1 MPHPIIISG
10 CQRSGTTLL
19 NLILDSH
26 PAIRGVDETHFR
38 RFFTL
43 EKMHAALCADDSTA
57 LVSFKIPMQS
67 HLVGR
72 LLDQLQ
78 GPPRA
83 VWMLRDPRAV
93 VASMVDLHLPL
104 PTNRFVSV
112 SWAASFIHKE
122 IINVLQTLPD
132 SWLAPLE
139 DWIHRFRLIENT
151 PSILRPAEDI
161 YFTAALCW
169 RLKLLTL
176 EWHESNEVP
185 LRLLRYEQLVGQ
197 PETTL
202 RGLLADLDIDWD
214 EQVLAHDRHARVGVI
229 GGTRRDRPISPD
241 SLDKW
246 RKSLPASARE
256 VVAEVCAEAA
266 AARGYEL

>member
-1 MPHPIIISG
+1 MTAAILISG
-10 CQRSGTTLL
+10 CQRSGTTLM
-19 NLILDSH
+19 NLVFDSH
-26 PAIRGVDETHFR
+26 PQVRGVDETYFR
-38 RFFTL
+38 RYFTL
-43 EKMHAALCADDSTA
+43 TKLRDRLADEHEHALM
-57 LVSFKIPMQS
+57 SFKIPMQS

-72 LLDQLQ
+72 LLDQLES
-78 GPPRA
+78 PPRA

-93 VASMVDLHLPL
+93 IASMVDLHLPL
-104 PTNRFVSV
+104 PSNRFVSV

-122 IINVLQTLPD
+122 IINVLQALPE
-132 SWLAPLE
+132 SWLAPFE
-139 DWIHRFRLIENT
+139 EWIHRFRLIENT

-176 EWHESNEVP
+176 DWHELNEVP
-185 LRLLRYEQLVGQ
+185 LRLVRYEQLVGY

-214 EQVLAHDRHARVGVI
+214 EQVLFHDRHARVGVI
-229 GGTRRDRPISPD
+229 GGTLRDRPISPD

-246 RKSLPASARE
+246 RQSLPASALT